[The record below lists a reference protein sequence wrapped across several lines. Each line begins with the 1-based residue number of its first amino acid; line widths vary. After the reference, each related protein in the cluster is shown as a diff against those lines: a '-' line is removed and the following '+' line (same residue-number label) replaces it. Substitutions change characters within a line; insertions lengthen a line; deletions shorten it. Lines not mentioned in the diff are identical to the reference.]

1 MFRKFT
7 SLAATALATLALTGC
22 ASLDN
27 IDSEVSSFSQW
38 PAQRTP
44 ASYVFE
50 RLPSQQAQPEQQQM
64 LEDAARAAVEGAG
77 FKPAGDA
84 AAADFSIQLGA
95 RITGHDRSPFDDP
108 FWAYGGF
115 GPRFGGF
122 YGRGGRAFW
131 PGSYGGFGWY
141 SRFDTGLSTYERE
154 VGVLIRDR
162 KTGQTLYEAR
172 ANNEG
177 LSPAAETVLP
187 AMFAAAMKDFPNGG
201 VNPRHITIV
210 PATRAPASDP
220 MAK

>member
-1 MFRKFT
+1 MFSKFT
-7 SLAATALATLALTGC
+7 AITAAALTTLALTGC
-22 ASLDN
+22 ASLNN
-27 IDSEVSSFSQW
+27 IDSEVSTFSQW
-38 PAQRTP
+38 PAQRAP

-77 FKPAGDA
+77 FTPAGDA

-95 RITGHDRSPFDDP
+95 RITGYERFPFDDP
-108 FWAYGGF
+108 FWTYGGF

-122 YGRGGRAFW
+122 YGRGGRPFW

-141 SRFDTGLSTYERE
+141 SRFDTGPSTYERE

-172 ANNEG
+172 ANNDG

-210 PATRAPASDP
+210 PAPKAPASDP
-220 MAK
+220 MAQ